1 MRNDEPSSGIGRA
14 EFLRGGASVG
24 LMMGLTGSSATL
36 ANATSGPIDS
46 QVNSEIKPATLATRE
61 ANAVYRKTLAFDE
74 TQDFE
79 DARRGFVAAL
89 PGPQTIRD
97 ESGRAVWDLTQFD
110 FIATGTQ
117 DEAPDT
123 VNPSLWRNAKLNMNH
138 GLFEVVDGIWQVR
151 GYDLSVMTVIRGESG
166 WIVVDPLTSAETA
179 SAVWKLLVAPHL
191 GERPIKA
198 VIYTHSHVDHF
209 GGVRGVVEQ
218 ADIDAGKIKI
228 YAPIGFSEAAIAENI
243 IAGTAMARRA
253 GFMYGSSLPR
263 GPTGLV
269 DAGLGK
275 TVSTG
280 SATLIAPTDYV
291 SATGER
297 VTIDGVELQAIMAPE
312 SEAPSEFMFYLP
324 KFRAFCAAEDAT
336 HTLHNLY
343 TLRGAKVRDA
353 LLWSKYLQQAI
364 DMFGADAQVV
374 FASHFWPVWDNARV
388 VEFLKAQRDMYRY
401 LHDQT
406 LRLANSGWTPLEIG
420 EALRLPDALAR
431 QWYCRSYYGAV
442 YHDAVAQYNLRLGFF
457 DGVPANLNR
466 LTPVEAGKRYVEY
479 MGGAEATLR
488 RAKQDFDK
496 GEYRW
501 VAEAVNHVVFADPGN
516 LAAKQ
521 LLADAYEQLGYQAES
536 ASWRNFYLT
545 GATELRNGVAKSPIK
560 PLSADTMRAVTF
572 DMVLDFLGV
581 RLNAEKAA
589 GKTIAFNVVFTDTGE
604 KFAVGVENSA
614 LHYSKGR
621 IAEDADV
628 SLTLTRPA
636 LDAVLI
642 GATSLEKQVLAGKAK
657 ISGNPLKL
665 AQFFSWI
672 VNFDPNFPIVTP

>member
-1 MRNDEPSSGIGRA
+1 MRDDEPRSGIGRA

-24 LMMGLTGSSATL
+24 LMIGLTGSSANL
-36 ANATSGPIDS
+36 ADAAPAAIDAQLDSTIKQAT
-46 QVNSEIKPATLATRE
+46 PATLA
-61 ANAVYRKTLAFDE
+61 ANAAYRRTLPFDQ

-79 DARRGFVAAL
+79 DARRGFLAAL
-89 PGPQTIRD
+89 PDPQAIRD
-97 ESGRAVWDLTQFD
+97 ASGRAVWDLAQFG
-110 FIATGTQ
+110 FIGAGAQ
-117 DEAPDT
+117 DDAPDT

-138 GLFEVVDGIWQVR
+138 GLYEVVDGIWQVR

-166 WIVVDPLTSAETA
+166 WIVVDPLASAETA

-191 GERPIKA
+191 GERPIRA

-209 GGVRGVVEQ
+209 GGVRGIVEQ
-218 ADIDAGKIKI
+218 ADVDSGKIKI
-228 YAPIGFSEAAIAENI
+228 YAPIGFTEAAIGENV

-253 GFMYGSSLPR
+253 GYMYGSSLPR
-263 GPTGLV
+263 GSTGLV

-280 SATLIAPTDYV
+280 SVTLIAPTHYV
-291 SATGER
+291 GATGER

-324 KFRAFCAAEDAT
+324 TFRAFCAAEDAT

-343 TLRGAKVRDA
+343 TLRGAKVRDG

-374 FASHFWPVWDNARV
+374 FASHFWPVWDNPRV

-406 LRLANSGWTPLEIG
+406 FRLANGGWTPLEIG
-420 EALRLPDALAR
+420 EALRLPEALAR
-431 QWYCRSYYGAV
+431 HWYCRS

-457 DGVPANLNR
+457 DGVPANLHR

-496 GEYRW
+496 AEYRW
-501 VAEAVNHVVFADPGN
+501 VAEAVNHVVFADPAN

-545 GATELRNGVAKSPIK
+545 GAMELRNGIAKPPIK
-560 PLSADTMRAVTF
+560 PLSADTMRSITF
-572 DMVLDFLGV
+572 DMVLDSLGV
-581 RLNAEKAA
+581 RLNAQKAE
-589 GKTIAFNVVFTDTGE
+589 GKTISFNVVFTDTGE

-621 IAEDADV
+621 TAEDADV
-628 SLTLTRPA
+628 SLTLKRST

-642 GATSLEKQVLAGKAK
+642 GATSIEKQVLVGEAK
-657 ISGNPLKL
+657 ISGDPLKL

-672 VNFDPNFPIVTP
+672 VNFDTAFPIVTP